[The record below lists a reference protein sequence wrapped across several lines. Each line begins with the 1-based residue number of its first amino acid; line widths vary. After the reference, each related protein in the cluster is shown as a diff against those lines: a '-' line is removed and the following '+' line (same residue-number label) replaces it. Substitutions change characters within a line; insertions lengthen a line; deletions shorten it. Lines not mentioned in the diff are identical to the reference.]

1 MTIEASSTSKPVEFK
16 SLELNMLDGIG
27 EIRLKGPGKGNA
39 MGPDFWAEF
48 PKAIETL
55 NSNEEVRAVIVS
67 GGAADFSYG
76 LDLPA
81 MMPQLAA
88 KGKFLGHERRK
99 FLDLIIELQNC
110 FSAIEKSPKP
120 FIATINGWCIGAGLD
135 LISACDIRICSAGA
149 KFSLREVKVAIVA
162 DLGSLQRLPHII
174 GQGHTRELAFT
185 GKNIDS
191 QRARAIGL
199 VNDVYDDAEALDKQA
214 HELANEIVA
223 NPPLVVQGS
232 KQVLNES
239 RDISVDDGLKYV
251 SLWNSAFLHSSDL
264 EEAVR
269 AFMERRP
276 PKF

>member
-1 MTIEASSTSKPVEFK
+1 MSIEAPPTSQAVEYK
-16 SLELNMLDGIG
+16 SLEVKTLEGIA

-48 PKAIETL
+48 PKAVASID
-55 NSNEEVRAVIVS
+55 SDPAVRAVIVS
-67 GGAADFSYG
+67 GGDAEFSYG
-76 LDLPA
+76 LDLPS

-99 FLDLIIELQNC
+99 FLDLIVELQHC
-110 FSAIEKSPKP
+110 FSMIEQSPKP
-120 FIATINGWCIGAGLD
+120 YIAAVNGWCIGAGLD
-135 LISACDIRICSAGA
+135 LISACDIRVCSTGA

-185 GKNIDS
+185 GKNIDA
-191 QRARAIGL
+191 QRAKEIGL
-199 VNDVYDDAEALDKQA
+199 VNDVYDDAEALSKYV
-214 HELANEIVA
+214 HELANEIA
-223 NPPLVVQGS
+223 SNPPLVVQGS

-239 RDISVDDGLKYV
+239 RDRSVDEGLKYV
-251 SLWNSAFLHSSDL
+251 ALWNSAFLHSTDL

>member
-1 MTIEASSTSKPVEFK
+1 MSIEAPPTAQAVEYK
-16 SLELNMLDGIG
+16 SLEVKTLEGIA

-48 PKAIETL
+48 PKAVALID
-55 NSNEEVRAVIVS
+55 SDSAVRAVIVS
-67 GGAADFSYG
+67 GGDSEFSYG

-99 FLDLIIELQNC
+99 FLDLIVELQHC
-110 FSAIEKSPKP
+110 FSTIEQSPKP
-120 FIATINGWCIGAGLD
+120 YIAAINGWCIGAGLD
-135 LISACDIRICSAGA
+135 LISACDIRVCSAGA

-185 GKNIDS
+185 GKNIDA
-191 QRARAIGL
+191 QRAKEIGL
-199 VNDVYDDAEALDKQA
+199 VNDVYDDAEALSKHV
-214 HELANEIVA
+214 HELAKEIAA

-239 RDISVDDGLKYV
+239 RDRSVDEGLKYV
-251 SLWNSAFLHSSDL
+251 ALWNSAFLHSTDL

>member
-1 MTIEASSTSKPVEFK
+1 MTIEAPAASQAVEYK
-16 SLELNMLDGIG
+16 SLDVQIIEGIA

-39 MGPDFWAEF
+39 MGPDFWSEF
-48 PKAIETL
+48 PKAVASIDADPA
-55 NSNEEVRAVIVS
+55 VRAVIVS
-67 GGAADFSYG
+67 GGDAEFSYG

-88 KGKFLGHERRK
+88 TGKMLGHERRK
-99 FLDLIIELQNC
+99 FLDLIFELQRC
-110 FSAIEKSPKP
+110 FSVIEKSPKP
-120 FIATINGWCIGAGLD
+120 YVAAVNGWCIGAGLD
-135 LISACDIRICSAGA
+135 LISACDIRLCSAGA

-185 GKNIDS
+185 GKNIDAE
-191 QRARAIGL
+191 RAKSIGL
-199 VNDVYDDAEALDKQA
+199 VNDVYEDAAALSKHV
-214 HELANEIVA
+214 HELVKEIA
-223 NPPLVVQGS
+223 SNPPLVVQGS

-239 RDISVDDGLKYV
+239 RDSSVEEGLKYV
-251 SLWNSAFLHSSDL
+251 ALWNSAFLHSTDL